1 LSGFGNKAG
10 GEKLIVAEQKTLEEI
25 RRIIAPYERVLLLGC
40 GTCVTVCGA
49 GGEREISFLNSA
61 LRLAQAKSSDG
72 IHSFLEYTVKR
83 QCDFEFL
90 DVLVD
95 KVNEVDAILSLGCG
109 IGVQVV
115 AERFADIPV
124 LPGVNTSFMGM
135 AKEWGVWDERCAACG
150 DCRLAETAGICPIT
164 RCTKGILN
172 GPCAGTK
179 NGKCEANKDMD
190 CAWILIYKRL
200 ERLQQLEKIRRYYP
214 PRNFRVIPRP
224 RRIVMK
230 ADVEPG
236 GDNG

>member
-1 LSGFGNKAG
+1 
-10 GEKLIVAEQKTLEEI
+10 LIVAEQKSVEEI
-25 RRIIAPYERVLLLGC
+25 RRVIAPYDTVLLLGC

-49 GGEREISFLNSA
+49 GGEREVSFLSSA
-61 LRLAQAKSSDG
+61 LRVAQTKSSDA
-72 IHSFLEYTVKR
+72 IHSLVEYTVKR

-90 DVLVD
+90 HVLVD
-95 KVNEVDAILSLGCG
+95 RVKEVDAILSLGCG

-115 AERFADIPV
+115 AERFSEIPV

-135 AKEWGVWDERCAACG
+135 TKEWGVWDERCAACG

-179 NGKCEANKDMD
+179 NGKCEANKEMD
-190 CAWILIYKRL
+190 CAWVLIYKRL
-200 ERLQQLEKIRRYYP
+200 EKLQELEKIRRYYP

-224 RRIVMK
+224 RRIVVK
-230 ADVEPG
+230 AGSEPG
-236 GDNG
+236 EDNG